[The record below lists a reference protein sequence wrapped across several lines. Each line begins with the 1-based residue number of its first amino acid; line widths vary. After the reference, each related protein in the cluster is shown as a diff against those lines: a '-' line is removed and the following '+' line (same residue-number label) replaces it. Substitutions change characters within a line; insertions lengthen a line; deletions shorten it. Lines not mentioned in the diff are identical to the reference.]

1 MLIVW
6 KKRVVMFGHSIV
18 FIIQALN
25 EILNQA
31 CQVVWLRREIP
42 SFRLVNTHP
51 LAWKS
56 HVLSPPS
63 HSQTELPVSAAK
75 PLCWTCGWWCGW
87 GNGLGCGAGCATAG
101 IPSCLQSILQTI
113 PALSLRSRPIC
124 LARPAYRPTGRAGRG
139 GEPSAAPS
147 TGVK

>member
-6 KKRVVMFGHSIV
+6 KKRVVMLRHSIV

-42 SFRLVNTHP
+42 SFRLVNTHL

-56 HVLSPPS
+56 RVLSPPS

-87 GNGLGCGAGCATAG
+87 GDGLGCGAGCATTG
-101 IPSCLQSILQTI
+101 ILLPSKHSSNHSCAF
-113 PALSLRSRPIC
+113 PALPPLSALPGQ
-124 LARPAYRPTGRAGRG
+124 PTGPLAGQA
-139 GEPSAAPS
+139 GEVSHLLHPAQA
-147 TGVK
+147 